1 MEHRWGERLRVA
13 LPVRIR
19 AACGLVGTGL
29 VLDFSVSGAFVATT
43 LPAALFSRIRV
54 SIASEHRPARR
65 MRAPGTM
72 FEGMIVRHDSA
83 GFAVE
88 WCDFG
93 AEEVVAFV
101 AAQRPGGLF
110 VDGRAVARA
119 ADLASS
125 KHPAVRAS
133 AISDRSYDTQ
143 DPSLQITGGH
153 RAVRARMVRSML
165 EPERELLRGIPSSQ
179 AVPE

>member
-54 SIASEHRPARR
+54 SIASAHRPARR
-65 MRAPGTM
+65 MRAPGSM

-93 AEEVVAFV
+93 ADEVVAFV
-101 AAQRPGGLF
+101 AAQRRGRLF
-110 VDGRAVARA
+110 VDGRAAARA
-119 ADLASS
+119 SDLPSS
-125 KHPAVRAS
+125 KHPAVRDS
-133 AISDRSYDTQ
+133 VISDRSYDAQ
-143 DPSLQITGGH
+143 GH
-153 RAVRARMVRSML
+153 RALRARMVRSSVDPDRNCSVVL
-165 EPERELLRGIPSSQ
+165 LHHRRFPSEPQ
-179 AVPE
+179 ARH